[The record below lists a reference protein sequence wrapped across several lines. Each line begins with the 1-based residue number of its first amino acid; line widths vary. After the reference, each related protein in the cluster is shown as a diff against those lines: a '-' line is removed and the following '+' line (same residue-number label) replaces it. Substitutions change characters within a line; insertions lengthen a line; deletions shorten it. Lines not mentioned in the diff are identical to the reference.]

1 MADLTLQVRGIARD
15 GDGKDAVVNVEHAN
29 MDGVLAFAKCEGG
42 AMFDLRGTI
51 AGSWSTQNF
60 SAVLL
65 QIQKV
70 IGEDKFVCALEL
82 MLQRMEEEDGKDG
95 PT

>member
-42 AMFDLRGTI
+42 STFELRGAI
-51 AGSWSTQNF
+51 VGGWSTQHF

-65 QIQKV
+65 WMQKT
-70 IGEDKFVCALEL
+70 IGKDRFVRALEL

-95 PT
+95 QT